1 MGSLSEILIVGT
13 GALACLFAARLSAV
27 GAQVGMLGSWREAL
41 EALRS
46 KGVCLVDEGGKE
58 DCFPV
63 QVYDAEADRRPRT
76 QTVLP
81 RTKLAL
87 VLVKSWQTERAAQQ
101 LASSLEPEGLALTL
115 QNGLGNREILS
126 GVLGID
132 RTALGATTIGAALVE
147 PGKVRF
153 AGPGMIFLENREPAS
168 PPGLAN
174 GRFVS
179 ADGRSVSTA
188 AALFEQAGFPVE
200 WVSQADSLL
209 WGKLVISAAINPL
222 TAILNVPNGELLRR
236 PSARELMVAL
246 ALEAAAV
253 AAASG
258 IELPYADPVEVVEE
272 VARST
277 SANYSSMLQDVHR
290 RAPTEIDAICGAL
303 VAAAKAVQA
312 PAPLNQALWL
322 LVKALVQSSQPV

>member
-1 MGSLSEILIVGT
+1 MLKQT
-13 GALACLFAARLSAV
+13 GYR
-27 GAQVGMLGSWREAL
+27 GH
-41 EALRS
+41 
-46 KGVCLVDEGGKE
+46 
-58 DCFPV
+58 
-63 QVYDAEADRRPRT
+63 RPSVR
-76 QTVLP
+76 Q

-87 VLVKSWQTERAAQQ
+87 VLVKSWQTGRVARQ
-101 LASSLEPEGLALTL
+101 LVDCLEPEGMALTL

-153 AGPGMIFLENREPAS
+153 AGPGKIFLENREPAS

-179 ADGRSVSTA
+179 ADGRSVSAA

-222 TAILNVPNGELLRR
+222 TAILNIPNGELLKR
-236 PSARELMVAL
+236 PSACELMGAL
-246 ALEAAAV
+246 ALETAAV
-253 AAASG
+253 AVASG

-277 SANYSSMLQDVHR
+277 SANYSSMLQDVR
-290 RAPTEIDAICGAL
+290 RGAPTEIDAICGAL
-303 VAAAKAVQA
+303 VAAAEAVQA
-312 PAPLNQALWL
+312 PAPLNRALWL
-322 LVKALVQSSQPV
+322 LVKALVQSSQPL